1 MASLDPL
8 LDLMVTPG
16 EANRRFERRF
26 RYIEAALAE
35 RGKGLAQSNPAE
47 METLWPQAN
56 MQERSSGWPVSGGP
70 RCVTARRASAA
81 MNAFAPGGFPRIK

>member
-8 LDLMVTPG
+8 LDLMATLR

-35 RGKGLAQSNPAE
+35 RGKDPAQSNLAE
-47 METLWPQAN
+47 MEALWQQAKI
-56 MQERSSGWPVSGGP
+56 QERSSD
-70 RCVTARRASAA
+70 ARISAKPA
-81 MNAFAPGGFPRIK
+81 DRDT